1 MSTSDYYR
9 VERGERIVTS
19 PSISDYFDWLGY
31 HARDRVTGFTGV
43 ADSVC
48 FDLYGCVQVSLT
60 PQSPASDKEWKPGRW
75 FDVKRLER
83 TSDTR
88 VMEPPRYSAPGSEI
102 GAADKAPPDRDH
114 MKW

>member
-1 MSTSDYYR
+1 VTSDYYR
-9 VERGERIVTS
+9 VERS

-60 PQSPASDKEWKPGRW
+60 PEQSPASDKEWKPGRW